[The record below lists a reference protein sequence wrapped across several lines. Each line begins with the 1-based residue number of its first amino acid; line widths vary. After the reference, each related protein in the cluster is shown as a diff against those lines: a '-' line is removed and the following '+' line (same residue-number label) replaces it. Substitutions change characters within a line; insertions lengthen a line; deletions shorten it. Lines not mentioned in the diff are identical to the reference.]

1 MSNGVFDTFLML
13 DKSFLSTKV
22 LTALRGLAYTYGMPE
37 YISLKEASALLGL
50 SESTVRR
57 LFDSGDLAGS
67 RTPKGTRKILK
78 SSAETLC
85 AQMNPEKGI
94 SFPPKE

>member
-1 MSNGVFDTFLML
+1 MSNSVFDTSLML
-13 DKSFLSTKV
+13 DKSLLSTKV
-22 LTALRGLAYTYGMPE
+22 LTDLGGMAYTYGMPE
-37 YISLKEASALLGL
+37 YISLKEASDLLGL

-67 RTPKGTRKILK
+67 RTPKGTRKILR
-78 SSAETLC
+78 SSAEILC

-94 SFPPKE
+94 RFPPKE